1 MNENQNNGI
10 FEEENSQNSE
20 IPEIKEIETKDTEK
34 KADASSEYEK
44 KQRRKR
50 IIACVFSLIM
60 LYGANLIVFF
70 TIWLNGRYDDV
81 NLDQILYQA
90 KASAEGTNGDL
101 MSGALVRVFGLGLLA
116 ALLELF
122 IYFVLS
128 GKFSE
133 KWKKSV
139 RYVKYCTSK
148 VCTFFKNHH
157 LQMGAGCLAISCFI
171 FLFRFE
177 VFSYIVTSSTESD
190 FIEENYV
197 DPEKTTLEFP
207 EEKRNLIYIFLESM
221 ENTFADTTAGG
232 KVTDN
237 FTPELTQLREE
248 NISFSNN
255 ESVYGGALSYMGTT
269 WTAAA
274 LVSQTSGVTVK
285 VPLFQETY
293 GGKNSYMPGLVTIG
307 DILEENGYNQ
317 TVLFG
322 SDARFAARDYY
333 FTEHGNYNIVDIVSL
348 KEEGRLDPDYIK
360 WWGFE
365 DAKLF
370 DYAKEEITKLSES
383 GEPFNFTMLT
393 ADSHFPDGY
402 LCEDCPETYDGQ
414 YPNVLACSSSKV
426 YEFINWI
433 KEQPFYENTTIVLSG
448 DHLTMDP
455 NFLVD
460 IEEDYTRTVYNCII
474 NSAVPPVKSTNRE
487 FGVFDMFPTTLAAMG
502 VKIEGN
508 RLGLGTNL
516 FSSEETL
523 TEKYGYEF
531 LDEEMLKESEYYQT
545 EFFKKD
551 EK

>member
-1 MNENQNNGI
+1 MNENENIN
-10 FEEENSQNSE
+10 EEISE
-20 IPEIKEIETKDTEK
+20 ESVKETPCEMASAQEKNALAESEK
-34 KADASSEYEK
+34 KAK
-44 KQRRKR
+44 RKR
-50 IIACVFSLIM
+50 IIACIFAIIM
-60 LYGANLIVFF
+60 LYGANLIIFF
-70 TIWLNGRYDDV
+70 TIWLSGRYDDV

-90 KASAEGTNGDL
+90 KASAKGTNGDL
-101 MSGALVRVFGLGLLA
+101 MSGALVRVFGLGLLV
-116 ALLELF
+116 ALAEIF
-122 IYFVLS
+122 IYLVLS
-128 GKFSE
+128 GKFQE

-139 RYVKYCTSK
+139 RYVKYSAGR
-148 VCTFFKNHH
+148 VCAFFKKHSVQ
-157 LQMGAGCLAISCFI
+157 LGAGCLILSVFVFI
-171 FLFRFE
+171 FRFE
-177 VFSYIVTSSTESD
+177 VFSYIVTSSTDSD

-197 DPEKTTLEFP
+197 DPESVDLEFP
-207 EEKRNLIYIFLESM
+207 EQKRNLIYIFLESM

-237 FTPELTQLREE
+237 FIPELTKLREE

-255 ESVYGGALSYMGTT
+255 ESIYGGALSFMGTT

-285 VPLFQETY
+285 VPVFQESY
-293 GGKNSYMPGLVTIG
+293 GGKNSFMPGIVTIG
-307 DILEENGYNQ
+307 DILEANGYNQ
-317 TVLFG
+317 IVLFG

-370 DYAKEEITKLSES
+370 AYAKEELTKLSES
-383 GEPFNFTMLT
+383 DEPFNFTMLT

-402 LCEDCPETYDGQ
+402 LCEECPDTYEGQ
-414 YPNVLACSSSKV
+414 YPNVLACSSSML

-460 IEEDYTRTVYNCII
+460 IDEDYTRTVYNCII
-474 NSAVPPVKSTNRE
+474 NSAVTPVKATNRE
-487 FGVFDMFPTTLAAMG
+487 FGVFDMFPTTLGAMG

-516 FSSEETL
+516 FSSQETL
-523 TEKYGYEF
+523 TEKYGFEF
-531 LDEEMLKESEYYQT
+531 LDEEMLKESEYYQKQ
-545 EFFKKD
+545 FFKKD